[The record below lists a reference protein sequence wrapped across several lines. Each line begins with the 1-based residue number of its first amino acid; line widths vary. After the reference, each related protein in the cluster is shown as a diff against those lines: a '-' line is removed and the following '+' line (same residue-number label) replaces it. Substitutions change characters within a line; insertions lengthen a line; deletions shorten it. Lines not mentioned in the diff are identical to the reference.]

1 MTGIVAIASGKGG
14 VGKTFLAASL
24 AHALS
29 RAGRRVLVIDA
40 DLGLANLDV
49 QLGLT
54 DTRHL
59 GRALAEGR
67 PLAEAV
73 VHDGGTGL
81 DLLLGPSGWRSLAAL
96 DGPALDRLIADL
108 ATLARDYDAAVLDL
122 PAGIGR
128 RTLALADIADR
139 ALLVVSPEPTA
150 LTDAYALVKVGLGRH
165 PGLVVL
171 ANLADDAAQGIETWR
186 ILAAACR
193 RFLSVD
199 PPLLGVVR
207 RDPRVVEAIARQQP
221 FLSRHPGAPAASD
234 IERITRNLLEMPATG
249 RASPLPPRAL
259 SGASG

>member
-1 MTGIVAIASGKGG
+1 MAIASGKGG

-67 PLAEAV
+67 PLVEAV
-73 VHDGGTGL
+73 VHDRGTGL
-81 DLLLGPSGWRSLAAL
+81 DLLLGASGWRSLAAL
-96 DGPALDRLIADL
+96 DGPALDRLVAEL
-108 ATLARDYDAAVLDL
+108 ATLARDYDTAVLDL

-128 RTLALADIADR
+128 RTLALAGIADH
-139 ALLVVSPEPTA
+139 AVLVVTSEPTA

-165 PGLVVL
+165 PGLTVL
-171 ANLADDAAQGIETWR
+171 TNLADDVAHGIETWR
-186 ILAAACR
+186 ILTAACR

-207 RDPRVVEAIARQQP
+207 RDPRVVEAIARQEP
-221 FLSRHPGAPAASD
+221 LLSRYPGAPAAAD
-234 IERITRNLLEMPATG
+234 IERIARSLVEGAAARRPSLRP
-249 RASPLPPRAL
+249 PLAR
-259 SGASG
+259 SGTSG